1 MTSLK
6 RPASSDSSDDDTPEA
21 VSFGSSKKVA
31 KSERHVVERFHEA
44 QKQKQKEKN
53 RALDRVLK
61 DRAADSK
68 GKDKGKAKDTGRRQ
82 KGKSSG
88 EDALDGEEDEEG
100 LDDAA
105 GGASREELEAR
116 MARAMM
122 EAEDE
127 EDEEDEE
134 KEGGSVLDGLS
145 GHDVEMGGEA
155 SDEEDEDGDEGEDE
169 DEDGDEEMGSEDD
182 EDEEGEDGDGE
193 GDSDDEDDE
202 AKTRQKPKYLPDHLF
217 KSALASVPSRNSKI
231 VFSDEPVPAPARSS
245 STLLHKRRRTK
256 RPSKDIVLGYVLW
269 LLYFCG
275 HTHHPGVV
283 DHGPF
288 ALSPNPA
295 RRARGSYLQSE

>member
-6 RPASSDSSDDDTPEA
+6 RPASSDST

-44 QKQKQKEKN
+44 QKQKQKEQN
-53 RALDRVLK
+53 RVLDRVLK

-68 GKDKGKAKDTGRRQ
+68 GKDKGKAKDAGRRQ

-88 EDALDGEEDEEG
+88 EDAPDGEEDEEG

-105 GGASREELEAR
+105 GGTSREELEAR

-134 KEGGSVLDGLS
+134 EEGGSAFAGLS
-145 GHDVEMGGEA
+145 GHDIEMGEEA

-169 DEDGDEEMGSEDD
+169 DEDGDEEMGSGDGEDEDD
-182 EDEEGEDGDGE
+182 DDDDEEGDE
-193 GDSDDEDDE
+193 DDEDDE
-202 AKTRQKPKYLPDHLF
+202 DDEVINRQKQRYLPDHLF

-231 VFSDEPVPAPARSS
+231 VFGDEAAPARSS
-245 STLLHKRRRTK
+245 STHLHKRRRTK
-256 RPSKDIVLGYVLW
+256 RPSKDIIL
-269 LLYFCG
+269 G
-275 HTHHPGVV
+275 HTHYSGVV
-283 DHGPF
+283 DLGPF
-288 ALSPNPA
+288 ALWPNPA
-295 RRARGSYLQSE
+295 LRPRASYLQSE